1 MTDRKIPD
9 EGVVYYRTRVCFEK
23 EGRFRD
29 LWQKV
34 GANGQQVGYV
44 DDQDQP
50 VEIPELHTAIP
61 EQHNGHGVPHFFPCI
76 ETDPDPQ
83 DTEAR
88 RAAARLEA
96 ANAAIAAAAT
106 ANPPEPPQP

>member
-1 MTDRKIPD
+1 MADRKIPD
-9 EGVVYYRTRVCFEK
+9 EGVVYYRTRVCFEQ

-34 GANGQQVGYV
+34 QNGQQVAFV
-44 DDQDQP
+44 DDNDEP
-50 VEIPELHTAIP
+50 VAIPAHHTAMP
-61 EQHNGHGVPHFFPCI
+61 EQLGGRSVPHFLPTI
-76 ETDPDPQ
+76 EKDPDPK

-106 ANPPEPPQP
+106 PTPTEPPQP